1 MTPLGKFQI
10 TQKGLLCI
18 SIDKTGASKV
28 QHWYHVPV
36 ILLHLLNR
44 MWNQILWKLLILQTQ
59 PHFLFYIC

>member
-18 SIDKTGASKV
+18 SIDNTGASKV

-44 MWNQILWKLLILQTQ
+44 MWNQILWKLLIL
-59 PHFLFYIC
+59 HSHISYFIYV